1 MDRELGKG
9 DWKMNQL
16 NRVRRFSASG
26 MMALLLLSAGSAA
39 AQVPGWDPRWPDLA
53 RVLAGCPP
61 QDVRG
66 FREQSALIAKDPN
79 DEGALV
85 NRGVYAHRLAKTSR
99 LDMYLDWLAAK
110 DLEKAIKLD
119 PKDFTAWH
127 NYGDLNYDS
136 GDMWAINDH
145 SNRRRALWAFDHAI
159 ALNPKSARSY
169 LGRGWTYYE
178 LNDVP
183 HANADF
189 QKALQLDPSL
199 RANMQKE
206 IANIKERHRQE
217 DAARG
222 TVSQMARYYV
232 LKTARNESECAEGK
246 GSWVI
251 TTSKDGHITSGEC
264 HISMAL
270 YPGPTQSWEGK

>member
-1 MDRELGKG
+1 
-9 DWKMNQL
+9 MNQL
-16 NRVRRFSASG
+16 NRLHRLSTSG
-26 MMALLLLSAGSAA
+26 LMALLLLSAGRAA

-53 RVLAGCPP
+53 KVLAGCAP
-61 QDVRG
+61 QEVRE
-66 FREQSALIAKDPN
+66 FRQQSALIAKNPN

-85 NRGVYAHRLAKTSR
+85 NRGVSAHRLARTSR

-110 DLEKAIKLD
+110 DLEQAIKLD

-127 NYGDLNYDS
+127 NYGDLNYS
-136 GDMWAINDH
+136 QGDMWAINDH

-159 ALNPKSARSY
+159 ALNPKSARTY

-178 LNDVP
+178 LNDLA

-199 RANMQKE
+199 RADMQTE
-206 IANIKERHRQE
+206 IANIQERHRQE
-217 DAARG
+217 GAARG
-222 TVSQMARYYV
+222 TVSQMSRYYL
-232 LKTARNESECAEGK
+232 LKTARNERECAEGK

-251 TTSKDGHITSGEC
+251 TTSKDGHITHGEC
-264 HISMAL
+264 HVSMAL

>member
-1 MDRELGKG
+1 MKRS
-9 DWKMNQL
+9 
-16 NRVRRFSASG
+16 NRMYRLSTSG
-26 MMALLLLSAGSAA
+26 TMAMLLLVAGRAA
-39 AQVPGWDPRWPDLA
+39 AQVPGWDPRWPDVA
-53 RVLAGCPP
+53 KVLAGCDP
-61 QDVRG
+61 QQVRE
-66 FREQSALIAKDPN
+66 FRLQSALLAKNPN
-79 DEGALV
+79 DEDALV
-85 NRGVYAHRLAKTSR
+85 NRGVTAHRLARTSR

-119 PKDFTAWH
+119 PKEFTAWH
-127 NYGDLNYDS
+127 NYGDLNYAA

-145 SNRRRALWAFDHAI
+145 SNRNRALWAFNHAI

-199 RANMQKE
+199 RADMQKE
-206 IANIKERHRQE
+206 IANIQERHRQE

-222 TVSQMARYYV
+222 TVSQMSRYYV
-232 LKTARNESECAEGK
+232 LKTARNERECAEGK
-246 GSWVI
+246 GAWVI
-251 TTSKDGHITSGEC
+251 TTSKDGHIVGGEC
-264 HISMAL
+264 HVSMAL